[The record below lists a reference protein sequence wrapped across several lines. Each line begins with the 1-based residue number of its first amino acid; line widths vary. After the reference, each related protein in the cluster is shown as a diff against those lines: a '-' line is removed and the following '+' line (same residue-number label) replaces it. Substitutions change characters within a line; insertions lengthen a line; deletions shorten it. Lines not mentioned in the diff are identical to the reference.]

1 MRTERVCSA
10 SALSTACRTHHTA
23 YEMNLTPWSGSN
35 FLHGL
40 EETLVADGDELTEI
54 ESVAL
59 VLLHVRDDET
69 EIGGDEPLRCYSRRP
84 SARGARVGALRRG
97 LVMSGSFCMSW
108 RY

>member
-10 SALSTACRTHHTA
+10 SALSTACRTHQTA

-40 EETLVADGDELTEI
+40 EEAFVADGDELAQI

-59 VLLHVRDDET
+59 VLLHVRDDEA
-69 EIGGDEPLRCYSRRP
+69 EIGGHQPLCGFFVALLRPAREPSLFF
-84 SARGARVGALRRG
+84 GVGYEGEL
-97 LVMSGSFCMSW
+97 LYVL
-108 RY
+108 